1 MAGAGAWQAGTGNT
15 NAAGALY
22 NLVFVR
28 LPTLAAAAGWYPW
41 FEKMPEGNTES
52 HRFSSQHDMT
62 GKAGRHGGLGGK
74 TDDNR
79 NEEENE
85 TRRRN
90 AMRGRNEMSR

>member
-1 MAGAGAWQAGTGNT
+1 MSTVT
-15 NAAGALY
+15 I
-22 NLVFVR
+22 
-28 LPTLAAAAGWYPW
+28 
-41 FEKMPEGNTES
+41 
-52 HRFSSQHDMT
+52 SSQHDMT
-62 GKAGRHGGLGGK
+62 DKAGRHDGLGGK

>member
-22 NLVFVR
+22 NLVVVR
-28 LPTLAAAAGWYPW
+28 LPTLAAAGWCPL

-52 HRFSSQHDMT
+52 HLFSSQHDMT
-62 GKAGRHGGLGGK
+62 DKAGRHDGLGGK
-74 TDDNR
+74 TDDNK